1 MGKRF
6 GEVKRKRLGGFWKRK
21 RERKKTL
28 NKEKYG

>member
-28 NKEKYG
+28 KEKYG

>member
-21 RERKKTL
+21 RERK
-28 NKEKYG
+28 NKCTEKYG